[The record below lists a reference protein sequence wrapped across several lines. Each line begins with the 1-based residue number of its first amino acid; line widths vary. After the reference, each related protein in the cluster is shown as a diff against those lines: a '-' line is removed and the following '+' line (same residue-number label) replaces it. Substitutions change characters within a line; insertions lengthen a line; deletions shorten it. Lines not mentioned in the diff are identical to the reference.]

1 MCLQCVEIR
10 GLEGCLE
17 LISAPRS
24 RGGGMGKTGVTC
36 QFGNIIV
43 SPGSGDGAS
52 YLRKGQRVPGV
63 VSYPLGCSELCLV
76 GAGWG

>member
-1 MCLQCVEIR
+1 
-10 GLEGCLE
+10 
-17 LISAPRS
+17 
-24 RGGGMGKTGVTC
+24 MGKTGVTC